1 MINLSAK
8 HKVDNSQVNI
18 NVNNRVITSD
28 NATQPANSES
38 LFGRSPEVA
47 GRSPEVAGRSPEV
60 VVYNDSELVKC
71 DNETI
76 TKLENKIHALEDLV
90 SILQSNPLKYNGYI
104 IADDETLE
112 CFIKDLTGADSV
124 SINAE
129 DIDCNCT
136 TSNKYRHITGIY
148 IVKDNITKTLKYDY
162 PDVYKYLQDLKISVR
177 LCF

>member
-1 MINLSAK
+1 MSAMINLSAK

-28 NATQPANSES
+28 NATQ
-38 LFGRSPEVA
+38 
-47 GRSPEVAGRSPEV
+47 PEV

>member
-1 MINLSAK
+1 MSAMINLSAK

-18 NVNNRVITSD
+18 NVNNRINTSD
-28 NATQPANSES
+28 SANVE
-38 LFGRSPEVA
+38 PEI
-47 GRSPEVAGRSPEV
+47 
-60 VVYNDSELVKC
+60 VVYRDGELEKVDS
-71 DNETI
+71 ETI
-76 TKLENKIHALEDLV
+76 TKLNNKIHALEDLV

-148 IVKDNITKTLKYDY
+148 ISKNNETKTLKYDY
-162 PDVYKYLQDLKISVR
+162 PDVYKYLQDLKISVK

>member
-1 MINLSAK
+1 MSAMINLSAK

-18 NVNNRVITSD
+18 NVNNRINTSD
-28 NATQPANSES
+28 ASTTQ
-38 LFGRSPEVA
+38 
-47 GRSPEVAGRSPEV
+47 PEV
-60 VVYNDSELVKC
+60 VVYRDGDMVQC

-90 SILQSNPLKYNGYI
+90 EILQSNPTKYNGYI

-136 TSNKYRHITGIY
+136 TSNKYRHINGIY
-148 IVKDNITKTLKYDY
+148 IVKDNSTKTLKYDY
-162 PDVYKYLQDLKISVR
+162 PDVYKYLQDLKISVK

>member
-1 MINLSAK
+1 MSAMINLSAK

-18 NVNNRVITSD
+18 NVNNRINTSD
-28 NATQPANSES
+28 AAVE
-38 LFGRSPEVA
+38 PEI
-47 GRSPEVAGRSPEV
+47 
-60 VVYNDSELVKC
+60 VVYRDGELEKVDS
-71 DNETI
+71 ETI
-76 TKLENKIHALEDLV
+76 TKLNNKIHALEDLV

-148 IVKDNITKTLKYDY
+148 ITKDNAVKTLKYDY
-162 PDVYKYLQDLKISVR
+162 PDVYKYLQDLKISVK

>member
-1 MINLSAK
+1 MSAMINLSAK

-18 NVNNRVITSD
+18 NVNNRINTADKTV
-28 NATQPANSES
+28 E
-38 LFGRSPEVA
+38 
-47 GRSPEVAGRSPEV
+47 PEV
-60 VVYNDSELVKC
+60 VVYRDGELEKC
-71 DNETI
+71 DSETI